1 MGPLLVN
8 MIFFLLSDHS
18 ISISLTD
25 FYSPYIPVI
34 VNHSTGSL
42 FSSLHT
48 LSLVNLFYSYS
59 FKKNLCTNK
68 YQILTSI
75 PVPLLS
81 TRNTYLIV

>member
-8 MIFFLLSDHS
+8 MIFFLLSDSS
-18 ISISLTD
+18 ISISLPE
-25 FYSPYIPVI
+25 FYSPYISVT
-34 VNHSTGSL
+34 VNHSAGSL

-59 FKKNLCTNK
+59 FKKHLYTNK
-68 YQILTSI
+68 YQISTSI